1 MRNRP
6 YKDLKGML
14 YDEQGAW
21 RHSKVNKTVLSA
33 LLTVKMNSLFGTL
46 AKAFVAIVTSSAPAK
61 PPIKKAAVAAA
72 AAADPFSEME
82 KGRVLE
88 WWVLVADR

>member
-1 MRNRP
+1 
-6 YKDLKGML
+6 
-14 YDEQGAW
+14 
-21 RHSKVNKTVLSA
+21 
-33 LLTVKMNSLFGTL
+33 MNSLFGTL
-46 AKAFVAIVTSSAPAK
+46 AKAFTAIVSSSRGAPVK
-61 PPIKKAAVAAA
+61 PPIKKAAVAA